1 MEAEKRESVGQEK
14 GLQGR
19 ETRFSQEMA
28 LRCVESSQMVLRV
41 LRVLGGSSTLEK
53 WAAVDGEQSRAVKS
67 IQERASVGG
76 DRTASGSRASQA

>member
-28 LRCVESSQMVLRV
+28 LRCVESSQMV